1 MGKIAMKGSTPVG
14 SAPLCRSCSHAHI
27 LSGYRESEMV
37 VVCQATYPDI
47 PVPFIVRECSGY
59 NDRAK
64 PDWEQM
70 KKLAIHVTRP
80 VRSSRKVG
88 FDSPAVTLACVQG
101 SSDDSDE
108 CDD

>member
-14 SAPLCRSCSHAHI
+14 TAPLCRSCSHAHI
-27 LSGYRESEMV
+27 LAGYRESEMV

-47 PVPFIVRECSGY
+47 PVPFVVRECSGF

-80 VRSSRKVG
+80 VRSSRNVG
-88 FDSPAVTLACVQG
+88 FKPSPVTSPVVQNA
-101 SSDDSDE
+101 DDESGD
-108 CDD
+108 CTD

>member
-27 LSGYRESEMV
+27 LAGYRESEMV

-47 PVPFIVRECSGY
+47 PVPFIVRECSGF

-80 VRSSRKVG
+80 IRSSRNVG
-88 FDSPAVTLACVQG
+88 FNGSSMTSPAAQD
-101 SSDDSDE
+101 SDDDSED